1 MLLTIVS
8 PVFNE
13 EHGIGEFL
21 RELDKVALVLLNR
34 NVTMEVILVNDG
46 STDKTLEKISEFHG
60 LFKLKTLHLSRNFG
74 HQSAVWAGIE
84 KAKAESWIIVMD
96 SDLQDPPIQIIPILE
111 VFLNGT
117 DVVFM
122 KRRSRQDGFW
132 KVFFAKR
139 YYAFQALLTGNLTYS
154 NIGDFYGLSPRAKSS
169 LLLHTEKVKYIRGIV
184 AQLGFNQ
191 TILEYDREKR
201 VAGKTHYTIAKMFS
215 LAVAGV
221 TGFSIR
227 PLFWVGYAALIGA
240 AIAVVSAA
248 YVLVLKIVDG
258 PSLQPGW
265 AFLSLSLLLLS
276 ALQLMGLASIAL
288 YVGRIV
294 QEVKNRPIYIEQE
307 FRNEGNGDS

>member
-1 MLLTIVS
+1 
-8 PVFNE
+8 
-13 EHGIGEFL
+13 
-21 RELDKVALVLLNR
+21 
-34 NVTMEVILVNDG
+34 
-46 STDKTLEKISEFHG
+46 
-60 LFKLKTLHLSRNFG
+60 LKTLHLSRNFG
-74 HQSAVWAGIE
+74 HQPAVWAGIE
-84 KAKAESWIIVMD
+84 RAKADSWIIVMD
-96 SDLQDPPIQIIPILE
+96 SDLQDPPIEIISILE
-111 VFLNGT
+111 VFLTGT

-139 YYAFQALLTGNLTYS
+139 YYAFQAMITGEITYS

-169 LLLHTEKVKYIRGIV
+169 LLLHTEKVKYIRGMV

-191 TILEYDREKR
+191 CILEYDREKR

-240 AIAVVSAA
+240 AIAVISAV
-248 YVLVLKIVDG
+248 YVLILRIVDG
-258 PSLQPGW
+258 SSLQPGW

-288 YVGRIV
+288 YVGRIEDLLGRV
-294 QEVKNRPIYIEQE
+294 PLFPCFLDGNTTSTIPHKYAPRQKQAFAFGCADGSGQGSRRGSHVYEINTWLWNFGRPQP
-307 FRNEGNGDS
+307 